1 MISKENFVD
10 FFFLL
15 GFSYTNTD
23 DSHDS
28 RVERE
33 TIVSQFRKCSIDR
46 NRIRPNKVDMYMTWF

>member
-28 RVERE
+28 RVSMKPLFPNLENVPSIE
-33 TIVSQFRKCSIDR
+33 TEYDQTRWICI
-46 NRIRPNKVDMYMTWF
+46 